1 MSVWTRRDLVKAGV
15 AAGAA
20 GLVSGRVL
28 GEPMG
33 QASPVGAGAAA
44 ETNAMRERLLMDFGF
59 GKLRREGTFA

>member
-1 MSVWTRRDLVKAGV
+1 
-15 AAGAA
+15 
-20 GLVSGRVL
+20 VL